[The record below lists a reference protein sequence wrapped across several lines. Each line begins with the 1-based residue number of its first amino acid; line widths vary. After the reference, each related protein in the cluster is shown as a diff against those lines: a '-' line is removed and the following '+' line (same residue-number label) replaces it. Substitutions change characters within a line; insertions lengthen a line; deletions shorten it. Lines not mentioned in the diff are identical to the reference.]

1 MDQGQAAPENQVT
14 PVAAETPKFFFYQ
27 LEKTRGSYIIYQ
39 NFTILLL
46 LFIDTLTPSY
56 ADKILAQSKYFDTIS
71 SKIEKQKDVNIIY
84 EHI

>member
-1 MDQGQAAPENQVT
+1 MSWRRPEG
-14 PVAAETPKFFFYQ
+14 P
-27 LEKTRGSYIIYQ
+27 IYQ

-46 LFIDTLTPSY
+46 LILDTLSPSY